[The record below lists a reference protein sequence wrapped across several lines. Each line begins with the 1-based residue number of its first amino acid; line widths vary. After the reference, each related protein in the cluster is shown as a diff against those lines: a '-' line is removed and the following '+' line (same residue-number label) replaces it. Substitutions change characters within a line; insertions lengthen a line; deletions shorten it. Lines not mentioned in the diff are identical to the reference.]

1 MILDNFGGFCLK
13 VGIQYESILYFMLR
27 NLAAVCGSTGCNS
40 FCTRVFVMISYITNT
55 SLVLQGYVLIM
66 YALCLPIQYKSKYSE
81 CFCTFILR
89 ANQRFR
95 SAGGGRAPPEFVGSE
110 KGKVCVSEFSALLR
124 AHHVF

>member
-1 MILDNFGGFCLK
+1 MSVQIIMTHPLGYLPPCCLMILDNFGGFCLK

-40 FCTRVFVMISYITNT
+40 FCTRVFVMISKRNKYKPCTT
-55 SLVLQGYVLIM
+55 RLCFDYVRIM
-66 YALCLPIQYKSKYSE
+66 LIQYKSKYSE

-95 SAGGGRAPPEFVGSE
+95 SAGGGRAPRN
-110 KGKVCVSEFSALLR
+110 L
-124 AHHVF
+124 

>member
-66 YALCLPIQYKSKYSE
+66 YALCLFNTKVSIPSVSVLYSKSK
-81 CFCTFILR
+81 
-89 ANQRFR
+89 
-95 SAGGGRAPPEFVGSE
+95 SAV
-110 KGKVCVSEFSALLR
+110 
-124 AHHVF
+124 

>member
-1 MILDNFGGFCLK
+1 MTESLFSLVVISGHIFTLYSYLGYLPPCCLMILDNFGGFCLK

-66 YALCLPIQYKSKYSE
+66 YAICFIQYKSEKHSE
-81 CFCTFILR
+81 HL
-89 ANQRFR
+89 
-95 SAGGGRAPPEFVGSE
+95 
-110 KGKVCVSEFSALLR
+110 LLR
-124 AHHVF
+124 